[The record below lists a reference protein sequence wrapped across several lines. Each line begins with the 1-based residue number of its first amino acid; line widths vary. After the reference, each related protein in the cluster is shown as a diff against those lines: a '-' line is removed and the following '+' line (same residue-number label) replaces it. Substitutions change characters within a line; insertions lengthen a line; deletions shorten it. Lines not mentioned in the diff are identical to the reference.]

1 VSHWRRAGLIL
12 YLGTGPRQAR
22 QALMSSSVN
31 ADDDSNTAT
40 SQKGN
45 EMWVI

>member
-31 ADDDSNTAT
+31 ADDDSTLPLHRR
-40 SQKGN
+40 
-45 EMWVI
+45 EMRCR